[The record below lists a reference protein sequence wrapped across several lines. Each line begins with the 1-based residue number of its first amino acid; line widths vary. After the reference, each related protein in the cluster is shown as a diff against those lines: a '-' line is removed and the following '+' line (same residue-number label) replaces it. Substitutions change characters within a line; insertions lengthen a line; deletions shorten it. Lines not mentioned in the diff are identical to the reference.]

1 MDERINVL
9 IGRLNDL
16 RNEERH
22 ICHELVEQ
30 VLQIP
35 GMKEGLES
43 GLVRLNFKAPEGFY
57 EMLRRKRDK
66 RE

>member
-1 MDERINVL
+1 MDERINDL
-9 IGRLNDL
+9 IGKLNDL

-22 ICHELVEQ
+22 ISHELVDRI
-30 VLQIP
+30 LQIP

-43 GLVRLNFKAPEGFY
+43 GLIRLNFKAPEGFY